1 MAHGDTVTLKME
13 LVMQSSQI
21 KHKFIQNNLKTDVHK
36 NKIKQ
41 RFD

>member
-21 KHKFIQNNLKTDVHK
+21 KHEFIQNNLKTMY
-36 NKIKQ
+36 IKTK
-41 RFD
+41 